1 MKFFRLAPALQPSPP
16 RPVAF
21 IIHGASSRS
30 IHTEER
36 RYAPSSQ
43 DGAKP
48 LLDWR
53 NGDSLSNH

>member
-1 MKFFRLAPALQPSPP
+1 M
-16 RPVAF
+16 
-21 IIHGASSRS
+21 
-30 IHTEER
+30 ER
-36 RYAPSSQ
+36 RDAASSQ